1 MKIYCVSAGSDSTA
15 VTEWRPNIHPTIHY
29 LFLMMMIMVDNVV
42 DGDDNGVDYDD
53 DNTDYG
59 LINCN
64 SNCPPKTVCE

>member
-1 MKIYCVSAGSDSTA
+1 
-15 VTEWRPNIHPTIHY
+15 
-29 LFLMMMIMVDNVV
+29 MIMVGNVV

-64 SNCPPKTVCE
+64 SNCPPKTVYE